1 MKRDC
6 IFLIGIT
13 HSKTVKLALTTRI
26 IPRMTSKLLTEDTG
40 KMFEMAICL
49 AYGIDYDG
57 KYKYDMELPNKLQ
70 PRLSKLPE
78 LFPKV
83 THSAKRGARYDF
95 TCVDDPTKHLS
106 AKTIKKGSGKVAPQ
120 VIGQAQPQKFCEE
133 LGIPY
138 TNPSD
143 LKSYIQTNITSILPH
158 LVSHTFDCPNLY
170 YHQEENKIWF
180 IEMIKDID
188 WSKMTYE
195 WTKVGDDWNNS
206 STLKIK
212 TSRGFVGLVEFQFHT
227 SSRTNMAIRWC
238 YDNVLDIFRD
248 NFSVIML

>member
-1 MKRDC
+1 
-6 IFLIGIT
+6 
-13 HSKTVKLALTTRI
+13 
-26 IPRMTSKLLTEDTG
+26 MTSTLKTSQTELVAKTPPRVVTEDTG

-49 AYGIDYDG
+49 AYGIEYDG
-57 KYKYDMELPNKLQ
+57 KYKYDMELPLKLQ

-120 VIGQAQPQKFCEE
+120 VIGQAQPNKFCKE

-138 TNPSD
+138 TNVPD
-143 LKSYIQTNITSILPH
+143 LKKYIQANITTILPQMIN
-158 LVSHTFDCPNLY
+158 HTFDCPNLY
-170 YHQEENKIWF
+170 YHQEDDKILF
-180 IEMIKDID
+180 IQLIKDID

-195 WTKVGDDWNNS
+195 WTKSGDEWNNS

-227 SSRTNMAIRWC
+227 TSRTNMAVRWC
-238 YDNVLDIFRD
+238 YDNVLDVFRD
-248 NFSVIML
+248 NFSITVL